1 MYGWYI
7 AKYGVKLQHIIWVC
21 YFQITIWLQH
31 VVGMMQYDTN
41 CCVVIGGKELCVIL
55 FQQSIGL
62 LLVAKGT
69 DANCIYFF

>member
-1 MYGWYI
+1 MLFSNYD
-7 AKYGVKLQHIIWVC
+7 L
-21 YFQITIWLQH
+21 
-31 VVGMMQYDTN
+31 VVMIYYDTN
-41 CCVVIGGKELCVIL
+41 WCVAIGGKELCVIP